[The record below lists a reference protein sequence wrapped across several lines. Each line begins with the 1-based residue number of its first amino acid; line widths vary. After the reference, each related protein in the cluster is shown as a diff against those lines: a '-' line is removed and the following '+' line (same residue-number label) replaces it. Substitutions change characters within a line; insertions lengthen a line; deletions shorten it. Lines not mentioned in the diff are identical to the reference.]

1 MQAPALRPSH
11 NPRLHFAY
19 PKCLQPASTLRL
31 SKVPA
36 LFYPKC
42 CRTSGRTSPIR
53 SARRTRLHFAQPT
66 CAHPASALRL
76 SKVRAA
82 RACTFLSEVPPNQ
95 RPHFAYPKCPQNA
108 PALSYPKCSQ
118 NAPALRASDVRAPR
132 VCISPRG
139 QARVC
144 TSLIRS
150 AWQPAPALLLARN
163 PRAAL
168 RPSEVPAI
176 RACTS
181 PLELHASAVRVSEAP
196 ATRACTSPRPQT
208 HVCTSPIRSASD
220 RRLRCLSIST
230 RLHFAPPKCLQPAR
244 ALRLARNPRAAL
256 RPSEVPT
263 PRVCTSPIRS
273 AGQPAR
279 ALRLTRN
286 PRAALRPLRSA
297 CTRACTSPRRQASVC
312 PSPLEQHASALRV
325 RRANNPRVH
334 FASRAACVCT
344 WPVRSAWNR
353 AFTPPRLQRASA
365 LRVRRAN
372 NPCVHFASRAAC
384 VCTWP
389 VRSACNRACTPP
401 RLQRASALRVS

>member
-1 MQAPALRPSH
+1 M
-11 NPRLHFAY
+11 RLQSAY
-19 PKCLQPASTLRL
+19 PKCLQPAR
-31 SKVPA
+31 
-36 LFYPKC
+36 
-42 CRTSGRTSPIR
+42 
-53 SARRTRLHFAQPT
+53 
-66 CAHPASALRL
+66 
-76 SKVRAA
+76 
-82 RACTFLSEVPPNQ
+82 
-95 RPHFAYPKCPQNA
+95 
-108 PALSYPKCSQ
+108 
-118 NAPALRASDVRAPR
+118 
-132 VCISPRG
+132 
-139 QARVC
+139 
-144 TSLIRS
+144 
-150 AWQPAPALLLARN
+150 ALLLARK
-163 PRAAL
+163 PTSAL

-196 ATRACTSPRPQT
+196 ATRACTSPHPQT

-256 RPSEVPT
+256 RPSEVPATRACTSPRRQASVCVSPLEQHASPLRLSEVPT

-286 PRAALRPLRSA
+286 PRAALRPIRSA

-312 PSPLEQHASALRV
+312 TSPLEQHASALRV

-344 WPVRSAWNR
+344 WPVLSG
-353 AFTPPRLQRASA
+353 
-365 LRVRRAN
+365 
-372 NPCVHFASRAAC
+372 
-384 VCTWP
+384 
-389 VRSACNRACTPP
+389 CNRACTPP
-401 RLQRASALRVS
+401 RLQRASALRVP